1 MVATVRTAR
10 RAARAEMREDAR
22 ASRVASLL
30 SSYYDEDA
38 RTARDATSARDESTT
53 RDGTHRAKTTTTTT
67 TTGRATRASVDL
79 DSPDFDVDAYV
90 RETLANG
97 DGGGARDAYA
107 RVSAE
112 LGVVESRAQMLVY
125 DNYGKFIQVTRKS
138 ARRAMRGTDGWLG
151 GDRRRARRARC
162 ERRARRCGRD
172 ATRCGRARCGRKR

>member
-1 MVATVRTAR
+1 MGDRDAKRQRGAR
-10 RAARAEMREDAR
+10 RPRAQSDDMDDLLGAAGVDARDDGREDDDDRGR
-22 ASRVASLL
+22 AIDGDDDDDDDGTR
-30 SSYYDEDA
+30 DA
-38 RTARDATSARDESTT
+38 RERRSRLAGLRRRRVRAGDAGER
-53 RDGTHRAKTTTTTT
+53 RR
-67 TTGRATRASVDL
+67 
-79 DSPDFDVDAYV
+79 
-90 RETLANG
+90 
-97 DGGGARDAYA
+97 GGARDAYA

-125 DNYGKFIQVTRKS
+125 DNYGKFIQVMRKS